1 MRRKF
6 IVFEEIFLA
15 KMRRFQSKMRRF
27 LKTLITIVTGVEI
40 VRYERNKH
48 NLSFIKCFEPEQ
60 QSITV

>member
-40 VRYERNKH
+40 VRYERNKL
-48 NLSFIKCFEPEQ
+48 NLSFIKCFEPE
-60 QSITV
+60 